1 MGSQGVGVLRL
12 GGLVGGRDGFW
23 IVGEVET
30 FGEEAREIV
39 DVIAIFLA
47 ALLQKKKLAEI
58 AEGGGAARGNTVG
71 GQGAEGAR

>member
-1 MGSQGVGVLRL
+1 MVSTTDQQ
-12 GGLVGGRDGFW
+12 
-23 IVGEVET
+23 IVSSH
-30 FGEEAREIV
+30 
-39 DVIAIFLA
+39 LA